1 MVVAAT
7 INIDLVEILTKII
20 TIPSFNS
27 LIYLLPILTCS
38 ILSYISIFVDD
49 ISFVM
54 CDIPDIESSKILEDF
69 LSLVVSGQMV
79 TGGQLTISVGPPY

>member
-20 TIPSFNS
+20 IIPFFNS

-38 ILSYISIFVDD
+38 ILSCISIFVDD

-54 CDIPDIESSKILEDF
+54 CDILDI
-69 LSLVVSGQMV
+69 V
-79 TGGQLTISVGPPY
+79 P

>member
-20 TIPSFNS
+20 TIPFFNS

-38 ILSYISIFVDD
+38 ILSYISSFVDD
-49 ISFVM
+49 IPFVM
-54 CDIPDIESSKILEDF
+54 CNILDF
-69 LSLVVSGQMV
+69 AL
-79 TGGQLTISVGPPY
+79 